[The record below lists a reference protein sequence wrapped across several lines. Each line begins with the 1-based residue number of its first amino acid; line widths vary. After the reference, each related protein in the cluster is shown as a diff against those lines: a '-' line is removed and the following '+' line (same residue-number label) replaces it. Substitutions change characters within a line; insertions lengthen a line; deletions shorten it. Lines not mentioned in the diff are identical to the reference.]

1 MSQPP
6 YPPQGGNEPGGEQSG
21 WQGRNPPA
29 GANDPTER
37 FGAPGAG
44 QRDQTRQFG
53 QPPYGQAPYGQPQ
66 YGQQP
71 GQPPYRQ
78 PGLQWAPPGRPGG
91 QRPKGNKNTLIAL
104 IIAGVVVLAAIGVA
118 LFLLL
123 GKDNQSNAA
132 GWISSASSSSTS
144 SAPTSARS
152 SSSSSSR
159 SSSSVPTGG
168 GAIPPATVTPDGL
181 GSDPVL
187 NRYAQSCYGGD
198 MAACDQ
204 LYKHAGVGSPYE
216 AYGGTC
222 AGRQPVGNSTT
233 VYCVNAFPGA

>member
-6 YPPQGGNEPGGEQSG
+6 YPPQGGNEPGGEQPG

-53 QPPYGQAPYGQPQ
+53 QPP

-123 GKDNQSNAA
+123 GNDNQSNAA

-144 SAPTSARS
+144 SASTSARS

-204 LYKHAGVGSPYE
+204 LYKHSGVGSPYE

-233 VYCVNAFPGA
+233 VYFVNAFPGA